1 MLELFKKL
9 KKLQKMPKSTG
20 MSWIQNERN
29 LNKKPKKMN
38 KKDVSLDTYVKSNYG
53 KNKKILHSALD
64 KYKKKKAP
72 KKKGLSGIKFA

>member
-53 KNKKILHSALD
+53 KNKKILHSALG
-64 KYKKKKAP
+64 KKKAP